1 MNEGGLMPVP
11 RVVVLGVPTSAG
23 AHHAGQDLAP
33 AALRAHRFTEHLA
46 AAGIEVEDGGD
57 LAGEVFAVDHGGDA
71 HRSLAAVVRVARAVA
86 DGVERVVRAGPV
98 AVVLGGDCTITL
110 GVVAGVQRRDPTAGL
125 AYFDGDADLATPG
138 RSRTGVLDS
147 MGIAH
152 LLGVAD
158 TELARLDG
166 RFPILDDAHLVMLG
180 YDESDPDAY
189 DGSIPGARP
198 RLQHF
203 ADRELRSGPARIAAQ
218 AVAAL
223 SAVAGSLVVHFD
235 VDAVDSGDLPL
246 GNFPHYGTG
255 VSLQAAGDVLR
266 TLCSAPGLA
275 AVVLTEVNP
284 THDPAGVQ
292 VQRYVDTVTAAIGA
306 GLRSATA

>member
-46 AAGIEVEDGGD
+46 AAGIEVEDGGT
-57 LAGEVFAVDHGGDA
+57 LAGEVFTVDHGGDG

-125 AYFDGDADLATPG
+125 AYFDGDADLATRG

-147 MGIAH
+147 MRIAH
-152 LLGVAD
+152 LRGS
-158 TELARLDG
+158 RSWP
-166 RFPILDDAHLVMLG
+166 R
-180 YDESDPDAY
+180 PD
-189 DGSIPGARP
+189 
-198 RLQHF
+198 
-203 ADRELRSGPARIAAQ
+203 Q
-218 AVAAL
+218 A
-223 SAVAGSLVVHFD
+223 
-235 VDAVDSGDLPL
+235 
-246 GNFPHYGTG
+246 T
-255 VSLQAAGDVLR
+255 R
-266 TLCSAPGLA
+266 
-275 AVVLTEVNP
+275 
-284 THDPAGVQ
+284 
-292 VQRYVDTVTAAIGA
+292 
-306 GLRSATA
+306 